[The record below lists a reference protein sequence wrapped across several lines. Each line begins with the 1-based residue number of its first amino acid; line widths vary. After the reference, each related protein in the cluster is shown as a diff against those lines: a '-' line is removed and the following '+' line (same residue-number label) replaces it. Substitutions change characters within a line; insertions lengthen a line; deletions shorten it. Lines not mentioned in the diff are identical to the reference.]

1 MALRALLT
9 LAFAA
14 AACAAPVSV
23 DPTPT
28 GNAESPVTAASQ
40 PATSPAASPQR
51 AGSVMLLGR
60 IVTMA
65 EPPEVEAILIVD
77 GRVAALG
84 TRADVEAHLP
94 SGDTRLIE
102 LGANVA
108 YPGFIDAHAHWIG
121 DRNYYGLDTP
131 AEAMDAAIRRGWTSI
146 SEQWVD
152 ADKLD
157 ELEAL
162 AMDNALPLRV
172 DAYLALN
179 GVRPG
184 EHYGDWYADHER
196 GPVGDR
202 LRVQGLKIHLDS
214 GSGATMLWEPADL
227 TGAIGRA
234 NAAGWQVSVHTV
246 STEAQAAALDAFEA
260 AIGPTGPNPL
270 HHRIEHALQVTD
282 EQLARIVAMD
292 LATVIQLDGAGTDW
306 VLWAASAGE
315 SGRDYRNEDV
325 GWLTR
330 WRDFVEAGL
339 HVAASSDAPWFIPD
353 MVLTDDI
360 GRPVDEIAGGMD
372 GRGRDRPGDR
382 RVDGR
387 PAADRRAGVAR
398 RDRRCRLGS
407 RRRGEPR
414 PPVRRGIWRRH
425 DPQPRRHA
433 GHAGRN
439 SLGDRR
445 RDDRRRRH
453 CLLRHRGG
461 VRRLTRMAVP

>member
-1 MALRALLT
+1 
-9 LAFAA
+9 
-14 AACAAPVSV
+14 
-23 DPTPT
+23 
-28 GNAESPVTAASQ
+28 
-40 PATSPAASPQR
+40 
-51 AGSVMLLGR
+51 MLVGR

-121 DRNYYGLDTP
+121 DRNYYSMDTP

-179 GVRPG
+179 GVHPG
-184 EHYGDWYADHER
+184 EHYGDWYADHAR

-330 WRDFVEAGL
+330 WREFVEAGL

-372 GRGRDRPGDR
+372 GRGRDHRETAEWM
-382 RVDGR
+382 VDQLLTAEQGLR
-387 PAADRRAGVAR
+387 AVTVDAAWA
-398 RDRRCRLGS
+398 
-407 RRRGEPR
+407 
-414 PPVRRGIWRRH
+414 
-425 DPQPRRHA
+425 
-433 GHAGRN
+433 
-439 SLGDRR
+439 LGDEENRGHLSVGAYGDVTILS
-445 RDDRRRRH
+445 RDVTRGTPDEIRSATIVATIV
-453 CLLRHRGG
+453 GG
-461 VRRLTRMAVP
+461 VTAYCGTAAVCAD